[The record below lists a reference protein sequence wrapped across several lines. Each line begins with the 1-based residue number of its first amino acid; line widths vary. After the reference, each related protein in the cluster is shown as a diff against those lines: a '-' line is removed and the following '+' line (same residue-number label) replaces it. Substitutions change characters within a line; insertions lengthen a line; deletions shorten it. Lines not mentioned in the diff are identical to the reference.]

1 VEAQGTWSGGIIRS
15 IAVMASRSAAGR
27 SGASEVGGRGGG
39 STVADAS
46 EASFAGGRPRQSA
59 GKRRLAAMIS
69 CSLPED
75 PVRED
80 KKKVRNRWWDP
91 YLCLFFPPR
100 AGLAS
105 SQESGG
111 WRRPIPRG
119 HCIIFLIF
127 FTLLFSHGPL
137 YSRYIRCSSVCFLV
151 LLKYFFYVWAL
162 GGSFKGP
169 MRPSSAATKHSNIRP
184 ACSG

>member
-1 VEAQGTWSGGIIRS
+1 VEAQGTWSGGIVRS

-27 SGASEVGGRGGG
+27 SGAGEVGGRGGG

-80 KKKVRNRWWDP
+80 KKKVRNKWWDP
-91 YLCLFFPPR
+91 YLCVFFHHTRGTRVKHGKRGMEEADPPGALHHFPYFFHPVFFTWSTLFQIYTLLECLFFSVSQVFLLCLGEALR
-100 AGLAS
+100 A
-105 SQESGG
+105 
-111 WRRPIPRG
+111 
-119 HCIIFLIF
+119 
-127 FTLLFSHGPL
+127 
-137 YSRYIRCSSVCFLV
+137 
-151 LLKYFFYVWAL
+151 
-162 GGSFKGP
+162 
-169 MRPSSAATKHSNIRP
+169 
-184 ACSG
+184 